1 MADKSGDYW
10 REAAGVYHAWRT
22 GKKLLVD
29 MTDGDLQKF
38 DDYLHIVL
46 VGREFRRLEVEM
58 KPSRRR
64 VPVKAIVLFP
74 AVLLFVI
81 MLYSLVRGIR

>member
-1 MADKSGDYW
+1 M
-10 REAAGVYHAWRT
+10 YHAWRT
-22 GKKLLVD
+22 GKKSLSE

-64 VPVKAIVLFP
+64 VPVKAIVLLP

>member
-22 GKKLLVD
+22 GKKSLVD
-29 MTDGDLQKF
+29 MTDGDLQRF

-58 KPSRRR
+58 KPSRRL
-64 VPVKAIVLFP
+64 PVKAIVLLP
-74 AVLLFVI
+74 AVLLLVI

>member
-58 KPSRRR
+58 KPSRRL
-64 VPVKAIVLFP
+64 PVKVIVLLP
-74 AVLLFVI
+74 AVLLLLI